1 MSDVVDLDA
10 LLPEVR
16 IIKYENEEIKVPP
29 PKTGDLLKLG
39 VLAQR
44 MANVE
49 DLKDEDL
56 QKRVLDLTLHVYKMI
71 PALNERPLNLPQL
84 QILIQILSEMATPKD
99 VAELAKKG
107 ITPDTG
113 SKKAAKS

>member
-1 MSDVVDLDA
+1 MSDVIDLDA
-10 LLPEVR
+10 LLPEARV
-16 IIKYENEEIKVPP
+16 IKYENEEIKIPP

-39 VLAQR
+39 VLSQR

-49 DLKDEDL
+49 DIKDDEL

-71 PALNERPLNLPQL
+71 PALNERPLNLLQL
-84 QILIQILSEMATPKD
+84 QTLVQILSDMATPKD
-99 VAELAKKG
+99 VAELSKKG

-113 SKKAAKS
+113 SKKAVKS